1 MNMKEILIGST
12 LALSC
17 TVTEDK
23 LACTMKSGE
32 LPVFATPAMAAL
44 MEETSAK
51 LLGQFLDEGETSVGT
66 ALNLRHTAATPLGL
80 TVTAQATITA
90 VDRRKVSF
98 SVVVRDSAEEIGR
111 AEHDRF
117 VVQAEKFLNKAN
129 SKK

>member
-1 MNMKEILIGST
+1 MKEIVAGSS
-12 LALSC
+12 LSLSC
-17 TVTEDK
+17 IVTEDK
-23 LACTMKSGE
+23 LACSMKSGE

-51 LLGQFLDEGETSVGT
+51 LLGTFLDEGETSVGT
-66 ALNLRHTAATPLGL
+66 ALNLQHTAATPLGL
-80 TVTAQATITA
+80 TVTAEAQITA

-98 SVVVRDSAEEIGR
+98 LIIVRDPVEEIGR

-117 VVQAEKFLNKAN
+117 IVQAEKFLNKAN